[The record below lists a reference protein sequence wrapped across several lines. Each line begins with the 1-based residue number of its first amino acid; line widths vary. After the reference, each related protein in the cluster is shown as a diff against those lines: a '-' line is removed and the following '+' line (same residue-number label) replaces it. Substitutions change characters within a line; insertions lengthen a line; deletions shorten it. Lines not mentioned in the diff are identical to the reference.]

1 MSKPAFIGIAI
12 VLVLLTALGTWA
24 WSHQR
29 PPDPTRWPVT
39 RASLLR
45 AAVLI
50 PAGEHTVGSREPGC
64 YPPRRTT
71 LPAFRIWPVEF
82 PQAWRDQL
90 EGRAPTS
97 TPRRAAAYVSHAE
110 AEALCAALG
119 RHTGLAIRL
128 PTADEWQAA
137 ARAGTPGVP
146 YPWGW
151 NAPDGRAA
159 FDLPHARDIASY
171 PPNPAGLHDL
181 AGNLA
186 EWCHADPAS
195 PTAPALGG
203 SWAERSPSL
212 LRISHR
218 MELPRTYRDADVGFR
233 FVIE

>member
-1 MSKPAFIGIAI
+1 MSKPAFTGIA
-12 VLVLLTALGTWA
+12 VALALLAALGGWA
-24 WSHQR
+24 WSHR
-29 PPDPTRWPVT
+29 HPPDPVRWPAN
-39 RASLLR
+39 RDALLH

-50 PAGEHTVGSREPGC
+50 PAGEHHVGSREPGC
-64 YPPRRTT
+64 YPPRRIT

-97 TPRRAAAYVSHAE
+97 SPRHAAAFVAHAE
-110 AEALCAALG
+110 AEALCTALS
-119 RHTGLAIRL
+119 RRFGLTIRL

-151 NAPDGRAA
+151 DPPTGRAA
-159 FDLPHARDIASY
+159 FDLPHADAIAAY

-203 SWAERSPSL
+203 SWAERSPTL

-218 MELPRTYRDADVGFR
+218 MEFPKTYRDADTGFR